1 MARNKG
7 RLVVLFVLL
16 AMLVAVGVLGVSLS
30 LSASSI
36 MQKVESAN
44 VASERLDTEIGQ
56 FDMQAARATIEEI
69 SRTWDEVNEESHQ
82 WQWQIARYVPVV
94 GEDVDCVQRAASIAD
109 RLSNAAVMPVVE
121 QLEQLGEGLD
131 TDFFTLIDNKLTQL
145 GNLATVV
152 GTSREVVGA
161 CRDEADTLPTP
172 HLTQINELV
181 AGLKEQVTSVDDAL
195 SQVDALFDLAGSLGI
210 GAGASSDAMPGDAV
224 VA

>member
-44 VASERLDTEIGQ
+44 EASERLDTEIGQ
-56 FDMQAARATIEEI
+56 LDVQAARATIEDI
-69 SRTWDEVNEESHQ
+69 SKTWNEVNEESHQ

-94 GEDVDCVQRAASIAD
+94 GEDVDCVQRAAAIAD

-121 QLEQLGEGLD
+121 QLEQLGEGFD
-131 TDFFTLIDNKLTQL
+131 TDFFTMIDNKFTQL
-145 GNLATVV
+145 GDLATVV
-152 GTSREVVGA
+152 STSREVVGA
-161 CRDEADTLPTP
+161 CRDEADALPTP
-172 HLTQINELV
+172 HLTQVNELV
-181 AGLKEQVTSVDDAL
+181 AGLKEQLTSVDDAL
-195 SQVDALFDLAGSLGI
+195 SQVDALFDLAGALGI
-210 GAGASSDAMPGDAV
+210 GAGTSSGATSGDTVSA
-224 VA
+224 